1 MTSCVQ
7 SSVYSRVCRCYVYIA
22 MCIYIFEHVCMWRPE
37 VNLGEFPQELSL
49 FLKNGSLNQD
59 WGSTIKL
66 VWLISEP

>member
-1 MTSCVQ
+1 
-7 SSVYSRVCRCYVYIA
+7 